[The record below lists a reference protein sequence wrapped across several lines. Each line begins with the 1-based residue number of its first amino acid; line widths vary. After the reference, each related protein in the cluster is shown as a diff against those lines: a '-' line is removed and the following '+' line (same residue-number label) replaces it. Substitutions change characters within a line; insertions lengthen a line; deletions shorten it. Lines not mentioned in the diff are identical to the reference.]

1 MEELS
6 TVQKQAYIVKL
17 DRNQATNG
25 NFLDNFSDCFIRC
38 PQTINLRIQYFRS
51 SFISLN
57 MVMVIFLKRWRAE
70 FVAHLFEME
79 MKIVIFL
86 KGIVELTINEYCQ

>member
-1 MEELS
+1 
-6 TVQKQAYIVKL
+6 
-17 DRNQATNG
+17 
-25 NFLDNFSDCFIRC
+25 
-38 PQTINLRIQYFRS
+38 
-51 SFISLN
+51 
-57 MVMVIFLKRWRAE
+57 MVIFLKRWRAE